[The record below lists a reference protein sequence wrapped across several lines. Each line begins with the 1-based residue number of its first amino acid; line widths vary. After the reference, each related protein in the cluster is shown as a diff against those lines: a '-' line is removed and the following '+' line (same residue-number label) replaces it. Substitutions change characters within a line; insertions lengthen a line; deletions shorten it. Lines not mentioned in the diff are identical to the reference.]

1 MPMPDGPPGSG
12 GNDPG
17 GNGGG
22 DDPDPNGGNGYD
34 PNSEENRAIVYPNG
48 NGQ

>member
-1 MPMPDGPPGSG
+1 MPNNDP
-12 GNDPG
+12 GNDPN
-17 GNGGG
+17 GNGGGG

-48 NGQ
+48 NG